1 MISVDSSV
9 LIAGFSSWH
18 GHHAAARRAINGARM
33 VGHTLLEAYS
43 VLTRLPAPFRVPADV
58 VATFLAT
65 ITTEPPL
72 VPDAETLGGLPGRLA
87 ADGITGGAVYDA
99 LVAVTSASAGA
110 ELVSLDARAAMTYQ
124 AMGVRYRMLA

>member
-1 MISVDSSV
+1 MITVDSSV
-9 LIAGFSSWH
+9 LIAAFSSWH
-18 GHHAAARRAINGARM
+18 DHHAAADDAVEGART

-43 VLTRLPAPFRVPADV
+43 VLTRLPAPFRVSADV
-58 VATFLAT
+58 VSAFLDDLT
-65 ITTEPPL
+65 VEPPL

-99 LVAVTSASAGA
+99 LVAVTSAGAGA
-110 ELVSLDARAAMTYQ
+110 ELVSLDARAARTYR